1 MAIIK
6 HKDQRVAVFI
16 DTQNLYHSAKN
27 LYRARVNFGAVLKE
41 AVAGRHL
48 VRAMAYVVTTESGE
62 EKAFFEALTKMGIET
77 KTKDLQIFYGGAKK
91 ADWDVGLAVDAIALS
106 SRLDAVVLATGDGDF
121 VPLAEYLRANGVQV
135 EVISFGKSS
144 SGRLKDAVDDFIDM
158 SENAR
163 KFLLVPGRFS
173 IAGAASLIPG
183 SSSDEAEE
191 EEESSDSEPQV
202 VGSDTFE
209 EVSEEKNR

>member
-91 ADWDVGLAVDAIALS
+91 ADWDVGMAVDAIALS

-144 SGRLKDAVDDFIDM
+144 SSRLKDAVDDFVDM
-158 SENAR
+158 SEQPR
-163 KFLLVPGRFS
+163 KFLLGSRFS
-173 IAGAASLIPG
+173 LTGAATSMITG
-183 SSSDEAEE
+183 SGTDDAESEGEAG
-191 EEESSDSEPQV
+191 EPQV
-202 VGSDTFE
+202 VGSDTFDE
-209 EVSEEKNR
+209 EPTEGK